1 MGLSVEPPPPTSV
14 RYRIT
19 APPLTLRIFRARL
32 ELDCPPLP
40 LKSFFRFSDSRAVA
54 LKLKSEEVNLRIACS
69 RHEVRRSMAWWVANS
84 SPSTLYTP
92 VALFPQAQ
100 ASTTTTAYLQLSP
113 PSSAT
118 VPPYPSRGHH
128 DAPIDE
134 MVYTTAQ
141 PALALSEDSARELT
155 AYQKIPC
162 PDLAHNHNQPS
173 EPFVLLEVNSA
184 P

>member
-1 MGLSVEPPPPTSV
+1 
-14 RYRIT
+14 
-19 APPLTLRIFRARL
+19 
-32 ELDCPPLP
+32 
-40 LKSFFRFSDSRAVA
+40 
-54 LKLKSEEVNLRIACS
+54 
-69 RHEVRRSMAWWVANS
+69 MAWWVANS

-92 VALFPQAQ
+92 VALCPQAP

-113 PSSAT
+113 PTSAT
-118 VPPYPSRGHH
+118 VPPYPSRGHD
-128 DAPIDE
+128 DAPVDE
-134 MVYTTAQ
+134 MVHTIAQ
-141 PALALSEDSARELT
+141 PAPALGEDLAGELT